1 MPRGAQHQQPSDRRP
16 IAENS
21 GSRAVRIL
29 SGRRGVHRRD
39 PVYAF
44 GSRALRTGPNALLRN
59 EANFPG
65 VGAALGRSA
74 ATPLLY
80 ALACAGGRAILPRAV
95 ASMPGASAR
104 SGVGLHFFI
113 AHPSG
118 ELPKSITIRILLNV
132 EILIEFRPQCPGS
145 IHHSL
150 CGENGLPSRLGGR
163 DTWGCS
169 MASGT
174 KRCSP

>member
-1 MPRGAQHQQPSDRRP
+1 M
-16 IAENS
+16 
-21 GSRAVRIL
+21 
-29 SGRRGVHRRD
+29 
-39 PVYAF
+39 YAF

-80 ALACAGGRAILPRAV
+80 ALACAGGRTIFPRAV

-150 CGENGLPSRLGGR
+150 CGENGLPSRLSGR

-169 MASGT
+169 MASWDEEMFTMMGGFAAFAVL
-174 KRCSP
+174 CVAALLWLV